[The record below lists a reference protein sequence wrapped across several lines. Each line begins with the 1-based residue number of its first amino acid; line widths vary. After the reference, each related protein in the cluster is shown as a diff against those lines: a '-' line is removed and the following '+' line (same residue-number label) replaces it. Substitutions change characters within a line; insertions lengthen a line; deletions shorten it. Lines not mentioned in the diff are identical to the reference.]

1 MPTPDTTWGDDIESR
16 LNRGDD
22 RMKRIEADLSW
33 LTDHVADMQAE
44 LRRNTTATVEVRD
57 LLDAAKGAFR
67 ALNGLG
73 IAFGWL
79 GRVAAA
85 GVAIWG
91 AFYALTHGGR
101 PPGGH

>member
-1 MPTPDTTWGDDIESR
+1 MHDTNWGDQIEGR
-16 LNRGDD
+16 LDRGSE
-22 RMKRIEADLSW
+22 RMARIEAEIARHTQQLNQLQVS
-33 LTDHVADMQAE
+33 LAA
-44 LRRNTTATVEVRD
+44 NTETTEEVRD
-57 LLDAAKGAFR
+57 LLGAAKGAFR

-79 GRVAAA
+79 GRIAAA

-91 AFYALTHGGR
+91 AIYAITHGGR

>member
-1 MPTPDTTWGDDIESR
+1 MHDTNWGDQIEDR
-16 LNRGDD
+16 LDRGSE
-22 RMKRIEADLSW
+22 RMARIEA
-33 LTDHVADMQAE
+33 E
-44 LRRNTTATVEVRD
+44 LARHTEQLNQLQVSLAANTEATEEVRD

-79 GRVAAA
+79 GRIAAA

-91 AFYALTHGGR
+91 AIYAITHGGR

>member
-1 MPTPDTTWGDDIESR
+1 MPTPDTRWGEEIELR
-16 LNRGDD
+16 LDRGSE
-22 RMKRIEADLSW
+22 RMQRLE
-33 LTDHVADMQAE
+33 AE
-44 LRRNTTATVEVRD
+44 LARHTEQLDQLQASLARNTEATEEVRD

-67 ALNGLG
+67 ALTGLG

>member
-1 MPTPDTTWGDDIESR
+1 MPTPDTRWGDEIEQR
-16 LNRGDD
+16 LDRGSE
-22 RMKRIEADLSW
+22 RMARIEA
-33 LTDHVADMQAE
+33 E
-44 LRRNTTATVEVRD
+44 LARQTEQLNQLQVSLAANTEATEEVRD

-79 GRVAAA
+79 GRIAAA

-91 AFYALTHGGR
+91 AIYAMTHGGR

>member
-1 MPTPDTTWGDDIESR
+1 MPTPDTRWGDEIEQR
-16 LNRGDD
+16 LDRGSE
-22 RMKRIEADLSW
+22 RMARIEAELARHTEQ
-33 LTDHVADMQAE
+33 LNQLQASLAKNAE
-44 LRRNTTATVEVRD
+44 ATQEIRD

-79 GRVAAA
+79 GRIAAA

-91 AFYALTHGGR
+91 AIYAMTHGGR

>member
-1 MPTPDTTWGDDIESR
+1 MPTPDTRWGEEIEGR
-16 LNRGDD
+16 LDRGSE
-22 RMKRIEADLSW
+22 RMARIEAELSRQTEQLNQLQADLK
-33 LTDHVADMQAE
+33 
-44 LRRNTTATVEVRD
+44 RNTAATEEVRD

-91 AFYALTHGGR
+91 AVYAITHGGR